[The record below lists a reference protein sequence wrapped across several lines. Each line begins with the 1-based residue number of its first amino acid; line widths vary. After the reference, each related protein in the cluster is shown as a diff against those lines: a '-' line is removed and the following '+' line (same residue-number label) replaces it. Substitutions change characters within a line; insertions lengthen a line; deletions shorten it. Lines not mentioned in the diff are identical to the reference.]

1 VQVADRF
8 EKGAFG
14 RGNARCASYEG
25 GHWGHFRDWN
35 YHGISWMNENQG
47 IFHTFWEIAWA
58 GSKIYFVPVNQCRD
72 LFDEGNNFGANPVE
86 GVSLLVIMSG
96 L

>member
-1 VQVADRF
+1 
-8 EKGAFG
+8 
-14 RGNARCASYEG
+14 
-25 GHWGHFRDWN
+25 
-35 YHGISWMNENQG
+35 MNENQG

>member
-1 VQVADRF
+1 MRVAPLT
-8 EKGAFG
+8 KGVTG
-14 RGNARCASYEG
+14 VTSGT
-25 GHWGHFRDWN
+25 
-35 YHGISWMNENQG
+35 GIIMELSWMNENQG
-47 IFHTFWEIAWA
+47 FFHTFWEIAWA